1 MKIEMSK
8 IIKLIQEK
16 SFQKAE
22 LEIRK
27 SLKNLPDSF
36 DLNKALAIALLSQK
50 KYNQSLIAYNKCY
63 ELNKNDYDV
72 NVNISLIFNKVQ
84 DYKNSLVFSEHA
96 LKINPNRPEVYHNL
110 ANSYLYIPDLDKAES
125 FILKSI
131 ELRGGLRSKE
141 ILRFIDSVNIYT
153 DILFAKGE
161 IKKFIEVC
169 KNILDSGVYIGDI
182 CRKLLRKKRENI
194 KKSYIDSM
202 KKIVSQIDGHGNSLN
217 HKLTKAGIYSC
228 LAEYYNKEDKNSSE
242 KYYISSNKIISDV
255 QRESVY
261 DRQNRNKTILKM
273 FKQDQTKQ
281 SQNTSEN
288 LGDGLIFIIG
298 MPRSGTTL
306 VESILASS
314 DDSCAG
320 GERVFFHVQCS
331 PLINQFQNNNKE
343 LESDTFSD
351 LGKQYLEII
360 DIQRKGKRIFI
371 DKMPD
376 NYLYYNFIKSGLP
389 KAKFIHVYRD
399 PWDNAISLFKQNFAS
414 ELSYASSFFSIA
426 LEYANYEYIM
436 KVWMG
441 IGADDILN
449 VRYEDLVSNSN
460 DIIQKLWDFC
470 KLSGQYSEEKRRCHF
485 AQTASKQQV
494 TKEIYG
500 TSVNKREF
508 EDFREDFFKDLDTQ
522 MEYWSIIDR

>member
-1 MKIEMSK
+1 MNIEMSK
-8 IIKLIQEK
+8 IIKLIKEG

-22 LEIRK
+22 SEIRK
-27 SLKNLPDSF
+27 GLKSLPDSF

-50 KYNQSLIAYNKCY
+50 KLNQSLIAYNKCY

-84 DYKNSLVFSEHA
+84 DYKNSLIFSENA

-110 ANSYLYIPDLDKAES
+110 ANSYLYIPDLDKAEKL
-125 FILKSI
+125 ILKSI
-131 ELRGGLRSKE
+131 ELRGGLESKE

-169 KNILDSGVYIGDI
+169 KKVLDSDVYIGDI
-182 CRKLLRKKRENI
+182 FRKLLRNSRENI
-194 KKSYIDSM
+194 RKSYVDSM
-202 KKIVSQIDGHGNSLN
+202 IKILNQIDEHGDSLN
-217 HKLTKAGIYSC
+217 HKLTKAGIHSC
-228 LAEYYNKEDKNSSE
+228 LAEYYNKEDKKISE
-242 KYYISSNKIISDV
+242 KHYISSNKIISSV

-261 DRQNRNKTILKM
+261 DRQNISKTILKM
-273 FKQDQTKQ
+273 FKQKQLEQ
-281 SQNTSEN
+281 SQNNSQN

-314 DDSCAG
+314 EDSFAG
-320 GERVFFHVQCS
+320 GEKVFFNVQCS
-331 PLINQFQNNNKE
+331 PLIKQYHNKE
-343 LESDTFSD
+343 LESDVLSD

-371 DKMPD
+371 DKMPN
-376 NYLYYNFIKSGLP
+376 NYLYYKFIKSGLP
-389 KAKFIHVYRD
+389 KAKFVHVYRD
-399 PWDNAISLFKQNFAS
+399 PWDNAISLFKQNFTR
-414 ELSYASSFFSIA
+414 ELSYASSFFGIA
-426 LEYANYEYIM
+426 LEYANYENIM
-436 KVWMG
+436 KAWMR
-441 IGADDILN
+441 IGSDDIFN
-449 VRYEDLVSNSN
+449 VRYEDLVSNSQ

-470 KLSGQYSEEKRRCHF
+470 ELSGQYSEEKRKSHF

-494 TKEIYG
+494 TKEIYD

-522 MEYWSIIDR
+522 REYWSTIDK

>member
-1 MKIEMSK
+1 MNIEMSK
-8 IIKLIQEK
+8 IIKLIKEG

-22 LEIRK
+22 SEIRK
-27 SLKNLPDSF
+27 GLKSLPDSF

-50 KYNQSLIAYNKCY
+50 KLNQSLIAYNKCY

-84 DYKNSLVFSEHA
+84 DYKNSLIFSENA

-110 ANSYLYIPDLDKAES
+110 ANSYLYIPDLDKAEKL
-125 FILKSI
+125 ILKSI
-131 ELRGGLRSKE
+131 ELRGGLESKE

-169 KNILDSGVYIGDI
+169 KKVLDSDVYIGDI
-182 CRKLLRKKRENI
+182 FRKLLRNSRENI
-194 KKSYIDSM
+194 RKSYVDSM
-202 KKIVSQIDGHGNSLN
+202 IKILNQIDEHGNSLN
-217 HKLTKAGIYSC
+217 HKLTKAGIHSC
-228 LAEYYNKEDKNSSE
+228 LAEYYNKEDKKISE
-242 KYYISSNKIISDV
+242 KHYISSNKIISSV

-261 DRQNRNKTILKM
+261 DRQNINKAILKM
-273 FKQDQTKQ
+273 FKQKQLEQ
-281 SQNTSEN
+281 SQNNSEN

-314 DDSCAG
+314 EDSFAG
-320 GERVFFHVQCS
+320 GEKVFFNVQCS
-331 PLINQFQNNNKE
+331 PLIKQYHNKE
-343 LESDTFSD
+343 LESDVLSD

-376 NYLYYNFIKSGLP
+376 NYLYYKFIKSGLP
-389 KAKFIHVYRD
+389 KAKFVHVYRD
-399 PWDNAISLFKQNFAS
+399 PWDNAISLFKQNFTR
-414 ELSYASSFFSIA
+414 ELSYASSFFGIA
-426 LEYANYEYIM
+426 LEYANYENIM
-436 KVWMG
+436 KAWMRTG
-441 IGADDILN
+441 SDDIFN
-449 VRYEDLVSNSN
+449 VRYEDLVSNSQ

-470 KLSGQYSEEKRRCHF
+470 ELSGQYSEEKRKSHF

-494 TKEIYG
+494 TKEIYD

-522 MEYWSIIDR
+522 REYWSTIDK

>member
-1 MKIEMSK
+1 MNIEMSK
-8 IIKLIQEK
+8 IIKLIKEG

-22 LEIRK
+22 SEIRK
-27 SLKNLPDSF
+27 GLKSLPDSF

-50 KYNQSLIAYNKCY
+50 KLNQSLIAYNKCY

-84 DYKNSLVFSEHA
+84 DYKNSLIFSENA

-110 ANSYLYIPDLDKAES
+110 ANSYLYIPDLDKAEKL
-125 FILKSI
+125 ILKSI
-131 ELRGGLRSKE
+131 ELRGGLESKE

-169 KNILDSGVYIGDI
+169 KKVLDSDVYIGDI
-182 CRKLLRKKRENI
+182 FRKLLRNSRENI
-194 KKSYIDSM
+194 RKSYVDSM
-202 KKIVSQIDGHGNSLN
+202 IKILNQIDEHGDSLN
-217 HKLTKAGIYSC
+217 HKLTKAGIHSC
-228 LAEYYNKEDKNSSE
+228 LAEYYNKEDKKISE
-242 KYYISSNKIISDV
+242 KHYISSNKIISSV

-261 DRQNRNKTILKM
+261 DRQNISKTILKM
-273 FKQDQTKQ
+273 FKQKQLEQ
-281 SQNTSEN
+281 SQNNSEN

-314 DDSCAG
+314 EDSFAG
-320 GERVFFHVQCS
+320 GEKVFFNVQCS
-331 PLINQFQNNNKE
+331 PLIKQYHNKE
-343 LESDTFSD
+343 LESDVLSD

-371 DKMPD
+371 DKMPN
-376 NYLYYNFIKSGLP
+376 NYLYYKFIKSGLP
-389 KAKFIHVYRD
+389 KAKFVHVYRD
-399 PWDNAISLFKQNFAS
+399 PWDNAISLFKQNFTR
-414 ELSYASSFFSIA
+414 ELSYASSFFGIA
-426 LEYANYEYIM
+426 LEYANYENIM
-436 KVWMG
+436 KAWMR
-441 IGADDILN
+441 IGSDDIFN
-449 VRYEDLVSNSN
+449 VRYEDLVSNSQ

-470 KLSGQYSEEKRRCHF
+470 ELSGQYSEEKRKSHF

-494 TKEIYG
+494 TKEIYD

-522 MEYWSIIDR
+522 REYWSTIDK

>member
-1 MKIEMSK
+1 MNIEMSK
-8 IIKLIQEK
+8 IIKLIKEG

-27 SLKNLPDSF
+27 GLKSLPDSF

-50 KYNQSLIAYNKCY
+50 KLNQSLIAYNKCY

-84 DYKNSLVFSEHA
+84 DYKNSLIFSENA

-110 ANSYLYIPDLDKAES
+110 ANSYLYIPDLDKAEKL
-125 FILKSI
+125 ILKSI
-131 ELRGGLRSKE
+131 ELRGGLQSKE
-141 ILRFIDSVNIYT
+141 ILRFTDSVNVYT

-169 KNILDSGVYIGDI
+169 KKVLDSDVYIGDI
-182 CRKLLRKKRENI
+182 FRKLLRNSRENI
-194 KKSYIDSM
+194 RKSYVDSM
-202 KKIVSQIDGHGNSLN
+202 IKILNQIDEHGNSLN
-217 HKLTKAGIYSC
+217 HKLTKAGIHSC
-228 LAEYYNKEDKNSSE
+228 LAEYYNKEDKNISE
-242 KYYISSNKIISDV
+242 KHYISSNKIISGV

-261 DRQNRNKTILKM
+261 DRQNISKTILKM
-273 FKQDQTKQ
+273 FKQKQ
-281 SQNTSEN
+281 LERSQNNSQN

-314 DDSCAG
+314 EDSFAG
-320 GERVFFHVQCS
+320 GEKVFFNVQCS
-331 PLINQFQNNNKE
+331 PLIKQYNNKE
-343 LESDTFSD
+343 LESDVLSD

-371 DKMPD
+371 DKMPN
-376 NYLYYNFIKSGLP
+376 NYLYYKFIKSGLP
-389 KAKFIHVYRD
+389 KAKFVHVYRD
-399 PWDNAISLFKQNFAS
+399 PWDNAISLFKQNFTR
-414 ELSYASSFFSIA
+414 ELSYASSFFGIA
-426 LEYANYEYIM
+426 LEYANYENIM
-436 KVWMG
+436 KAWMR
-441 IGADDILN
+441 IGSDDIFN
-449 VRYEDLVSNSN
+449 VRYEDLVSSSQ

-470 KLSGQYSEEKRRCHF
+470 ELSGQYSEEKRKSHF

-494 TKEIYG
+494 TKEIYD
-500 TSVNKREF
+500 TSVNKKEF

-522 MEYWSIIDR
+522 REYWSTIDK

>member
-1 MKIEMSK
+1 M
-8 IIKLIQEK
+8 
-16 SFQKAE
+16 
-22 LEIRK
+22 
-27 SLKNLPDSF
+27 
-36 DLNKALAIALLSQK
+36 
-50 KYNQSLIAYNKCY
+50 
-63 ELNKNDYDV
+63 
-72 NVNISLIFNKVQ
+72 
-84 DYKNSLVFSEHA
+84 
-96 LKINPNRPEVYHNL
+96 
-110 ANSYLYIPDLDKAES
+110 
-125 FILKSI
+125 
-131 ELRGGLRSKE
+131 KE
-141 ILRFIDSVNIYT
+141 IL
-153 DILFAKGE
+153 
-161 IKKFIEVC
+161 
-169 KNILDSGVYIGDI
+169 
-182 CRKLLRKKRENI
+182 
-194 KKSYIDSM
+194 
-202 KKIVSQIDGHGNSLN
+202 SQIDGHGNSLN

-360 DIQRKGKRIFI
+360 DIQLKGKRIFI
-371 DKMPD
+371 DKMPG

-414 ELSYASSFFSIA
+414 ELSYASSFFAIA
-426 LEYANYEYIM
+426 LEYANYENVM
-436 KVWMG
+436 KVWMRN
-441 IGADDILN
+441 GADDILS
-449 VRYEDLVSNSN
+449 VKYEDLVSKS
-460 DIIQKLWDFC
+460 DTIIREIWDFC
-470 KLSGQYSEEKRRCHF
+470 ELSGKYSEEKRRGHF

-500 TSVNKREF
+500 TSVKKKEF
-508 EDFREDFFKDLDTQ
+508 EDFKENFYRDLKAQREF
-522 MEYWSIIDR
+522 WSSIEI

>member
-27 SLKNLPDSF
+27 CLKNLPDSF

-63 ELNKNDYDV
+63 ELNKSDYDV

-110 ANSYLYIPDLDKAES
+110 ANSYLYIPDLDKAER

-182 CRKLLRKKRENI
+182 FRKLLRNNRENI

-202 KKIVSQIDGHGNSLN
+202 KKILSQIDDHGSSLN

-228 LAEYYNKEDKNSSE
+228 LAEYYNKDDKNISE
-242 KYYISSNKIISDV
+242 KHYISSNKIISAV

-261 DRQNRNKTILKM
+261 DRQRKNKAILKM
-273 FKQDQTKQ
+273 CKQNQLKQ
-281 SQNTSEN
+281 SQISSEN

-306 VESILASS
+306 VESILATSE
-314 DDSCAG
+314 DSVAG

-331 PLINQFQNNNKE
+331 PLINQFQNNNE
-343 LESDTFSD
+343 FESNTFSD
-351 LGKQYLEII
+351 LGRQYLEII

-376 NYLYYNFIKSGLP
+376 NYLYYKFIKFGLP

-414 ELSYASSFFSIA
+414 ELSYASSFFAIA
-426 LEYANYEYIM
+426 LEYANYENVM
-436 KVWMG
+436 KVWMRN
-441 IGADDILN
+441 GADDILS
-449 VRYEDLVSNSN
+449 VKYEDLVSKS
-460 DIIQKLWDFC
+460 DTIIREIWDFC
-470 KLSGQYSEEKRRCHF
+470 ELSGKYSEEKRRGHF

-500 TSVNKREF
+500 TSVKKKEF
-508 EDFREDFFKDLDTQ
+508 EDFREDFYKDLNAQ
-522 MEYWSIIDR
+522 REFWSSIDN

>member
-1 MKIEMSK
+1 MSK
-8 IIKLIQEK
+8 IIKLIKEG

-22 LEIRK
+22 SEIRK
-27 SLKNLPDSF
+27 GLKSLPDSF

-50 KYNQSLIAYNKCY
+50 KLNQSLIAYNKCY

-84 DYKNSLVFSEHA
+84 DYKNSLIFSENA

-110 ANSYLYIPDLDKAES
+110 ANSYLYIPDLDKAEKL
-125 FILKSI
+125 ILKSI
-131 ELRGGLRSKE
+131 ELRGGLESKE

-169 KNILDSGVYIGDI
+169 KKVLDSDVYIGDI
-182 CRKLLRKKRENI
+182 FRKLLRNSRENI
-194 KKSYIDSM
+194 RKSYVDSM
-202 KKIVSQIDGHGNSLN
+202 IKILNQIDEHGDSLN
-217 HKLTKAGIYSC
+217 HKLTKAGIHSC
-228 LAEYYNKEDKNSSE
+228 LAEYYNKEDKKISE
-242 KYYISSNKIISDV
+242 KHYISSNKIISSV

-261 DRQNRNKTILKM
+261 DRQNISKTILKM
-273 FKQDQTKQ
+273 FKQKQLEQ
-281 SQNTSEN
+281 SQNNSEN

-314 DDSCAG
+314 EDSFAG
-320 GERVFFHVQCS
+320 GEKVFFNVQCS
-331 PLINQFQNNNKE
+331 PLIKQYHNKE
-343 LESDTFSD
+343 LESDVLSD

-371 DKMPD
+371 DKMPN
-376 NYLYYNFIKSGLP
+376 NYLYYKFIKSGLP
-389 KAKFIHVYRD
+389 KAKFVHVYRD
-399 PWDNAISLFKQNFAS
+399 PWDNAISLFKQNFTR
-414 ELSYASSFFSIA
+414 ELSYASSFFGIA
-426 LEYANYEYIM
+426 LEYANYENIM
-436 KVWMG
+436 KAWMR
-441 IGADDILN
+441 IGSDDIFN
-449 VRYEDLVSNSN
+449 VRYEDLVSNSQ

-470 KLSGQYSEEKRRCHF
+470 ELSGQYSEEKRKSHF

-494 TKEIYG
+494 TKEIYD

-522 MEYWSIIDR
+522 REYWSTIDK